1 MQGEFYQDLCNPAAP
16 RDERYE
22 RLLADSPL
30 APLVTRLWGDDEIWF
45 MYEQVFL
52 KEGGENRRTPW
63 HQDAPYLSVEGEHLA
78 VAWISLDP
86 VAKEDSLEFVRGSH
100 RATLYNT
107 SAFDPDDETAPIYD
121 GLPRLPDIERD
132 RSQWDIVSWGTQPGD
147 VLVFHP
153 PRRPAPHPHVALL
166 RPRRHLRRP
175 ARQRRGADG
184 GRPARRAGA
193 GRAVPPSCVPEV
205 GSAPGAGL
213 TNHPHDMRMT
223 MSTTDDI
230 VAIQQLLARY
240 NTAADSGDGAGFAA
254 TFTEDG
260 EAVNGARTAKGRE
273 ALAAIGNSVATNVP
287 GIRHWVNN
295 HVIDVDGDHAS
306 ATVYV
311 TAIQVGAD
319 RKVLTTGRYADEL
332 QRTAEGWR
340 FARRTF
346 TAD

>member
-1 MQGEFYQDLCNPAAP
+1 
-16 RDERYE
+16 
-22 RLLADSPL
+22 
-30 APLVTRLWGDDEIWF
+30 
-45 MYEQVFL
+45 
-52 KEGGENRRTPW
+52 
-63 HQDAPYLSVEGEHLA
+63 
-78 VAWISLDP
+78 
-86 VAKEDSLEFVRGSH
+86 
-100 RATLYNT
+100 
-107 SAFDPDDETAPIYD
+107 
-121 GLPRLPDIERD
+121 
-132 RSQWDIVSWGTQPGD
+132 
-147 VLVFHP
+147 
-153 PRRPAPHPHVALL
+153 
-166 RPRRHLRRP
+166 
-175 ARQRRGADG
+175 
-184 GRPARRAGA
+184 
-193 GRAVPPSCVPEV
+193 
-205 GSAPGAGL
+205 
-213 TNHPHDMRMT
+213 MT

-260 EAVNGARTAKGRE
+260 EAVNGARTAKGCE